1 MLICGV
7 GSIVNAPAAS
17 QFLGN
22 IFGIEIITQSVG
34 LYMMI
39 CGFASFVGAPAAG

>member
-22 IFGIEIITQSVG
+22 IFGIEIMTESLE
-34 LYMMI
+34 LYMLI
-39 CGFASFVGAPAAG
+39 CGLASTVGAPAVG